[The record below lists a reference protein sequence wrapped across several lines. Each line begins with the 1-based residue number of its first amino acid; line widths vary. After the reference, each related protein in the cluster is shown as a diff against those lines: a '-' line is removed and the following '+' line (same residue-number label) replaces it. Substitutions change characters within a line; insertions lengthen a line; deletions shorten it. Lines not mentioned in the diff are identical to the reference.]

1 MSQNDISAI
10 RKSLFNRIDGI
21 TFLIYLSL
29 VTIGLLAVFSVEHR
43 STDPTLFLLNK
54 GYMKQLMWFGIS
66 LFIGLIIIL
75 TDSKFFSSFAFLSYA
90 IGLVL
95 LVVTIFLGVDV
106 KGSHSWLGYG
116 AVRFQP
122 GEVCKI
128 FTSLA
133 IAKFISV
140 PETNFKTLKHR
151 LVAVAMALIPAVLI
165 ILQKETGLALVY
177 FTFFLVLY
185 REGLPNAVLIIGFS
199 IIALVLTT
207 LLVERKILFI
217 ILTAIV
223 ILVIVILRDTLKR
236 DKVALIVIIGVWG
249 ICMLFSQLAVPFV
262 FKHVLQKHQIDRIY
276 STIGKDV
283 PDEYMKVA
291 ASADDED
298 DGGKKE
304 NSSDYNVKQSKI
316 AIGSGGFWGKGF
328 LNGTS
333 TKNEFV
339 PEQNTDFI
347 FCAVGEQFGF
357 MGSLVLVVLYVS
369 LMLRIIYLAERQ
381 RSTFTR
387 IYSYCVACILFFH
400 FAVNIS
406 MTIGLAPVIG
416 ITLPF
421 LSYGGSSLMSFS
433 ILIFILLRLDADRQV
448 MIR

>member
-1 MSQNDISAI
+1 MSTL

-21 TFLIYLSL
+21 TILIYFAL
-29 VTIGLLAVFSVEHR
+29 VFIGLLAVFSVEHR
-43 STDPTLFLLNK
+43 STDPSLLMMSK
-54 GYMKQLMWFGIS
+54 GYMKQLTWLGIS
-66 LFIGLIIIL
+66 LFVGLIIIL

-90 IGLVL
+90 IGLFL
-95 LVVTIFLGVDV
+95 LFITIFLGVDV
-106 KGSHSWLGYG
+106 KGSHSWLGIG
-116 AVRFQP
+116 SVRFQP

-133 IAKFISV
+133 LAKFLSV
-140 PETNFKTLKHR
+140 PETNFRTLKHR
-151 LVAVAMALIPAVLI
+151 LVGVAIVLIPAVLI

-177 FTFFLVLY
+177 FCFFLVMY
-185 REGLPNAVLIIGFS
+185 REGLPNIVLVVGFS
-199 IIALVLTT
+199 CIALVLAT
-207 LLVERKILFI
+207 LLIERKLLFF
-217 ILTAIV
+217 ILTGIAVLFGI
-223 ILVIVILRDTLKR
+223 IMRDTLKR
-236 DKVALIVIIGVWG
+236 DRIALIALVSIWL
-249 ICMLFSQLAVPFV
+249 ICMLFSQLAVPFA
-262 FKHVLQKHQIDRIY
+262 FKHVLQKHQIDRIF

-283 PDEYMKVA
+283 PAEYRKNVNPD
-291 ASADDED
+291 DDED
-298 DGGKKE
+298 VV

-347 FCAVGEQFGF
+347 FCAIGEQFGF
-357 MGSLVLVVLYVS
+357 VGSFVLVALYVI

-387 IYSYCVACILFFH
+387 VYSYCVASILFFH

-421 LSYGGSSLMSFS
+421 LSYGGSSLLSFS
-433 ILIFILLRLDADRQV
+433 ILIFILIRLDADRQV